1 MVSGSVC
8 RKLHNPGRISR
19 TLFSSL
25 LTCQVMQIRIDTCS
39 SYIKG
44 STKPTTL
51 SEILL
56 CQLVQVCEKTEKTVE
71 PGIKVC
77 YIL

>member
-1 MVSGSVC
+1 
-8 RKLHNPGRISR
+8 
-19 TLFSSL
+19 
-25 LTCQVMQIRIDTCS
+25 MQIRIDTCS

-44 STKPTTL
+44 STKSTTL

-71 PGIKVC
+71 PGIK
-77 YIL
+77 YDMYLNLTIFFAGLAYHYSF